1 MTAETAE
8 ALADL
13 ENVVAR
19 LAAAARALPDPDVA
33 TRGEWSARM
42 VLAHVVFWHESFAR
56 NVVDLT
62 AGRAPTPLRGTY
74 ALLGERALES
84 LGHMEID
91 ELLVRLDA
99 AQAAI
104 RRDIGSPALG
114 LIPYRRGSRPYGP
127 TEHLRVTADHV
138 AAHAADLER
147 ASWLL
152 ADRGGATPG
161 RDRAAARVTQARSR
175 RSDGRHR

>member
-1 MTAETAE
+1 MSAETAE

-13 ENVVAR
+13 EDVVAR
-19 LAAAARALPDPDVA
+19 LAAAVRARPDPDVTA
-33 TRGEWSARM
+33 VGEWSARM

-56 NVVDLT
+56 NVVDLA

-74 ALLGERALES
+74 AVLGERARAS
-84 LGHMEID
+84 LGHLEID
-91 ELLVRLDA
+91 ALVVRLDA

-104 RRDIGSPALG
+104 RRDIGSPTLG

-138 AAHAADLER
+138 AAHVADI
-147 ASWLL
+147 
-152 ADRGGATPG
+152 GPTPG
-161 RDRAAARVTQARSR
+161 ADQGSATSPRPGSGQARRSR
-175 RSDGRHR
+175 GPRTPG